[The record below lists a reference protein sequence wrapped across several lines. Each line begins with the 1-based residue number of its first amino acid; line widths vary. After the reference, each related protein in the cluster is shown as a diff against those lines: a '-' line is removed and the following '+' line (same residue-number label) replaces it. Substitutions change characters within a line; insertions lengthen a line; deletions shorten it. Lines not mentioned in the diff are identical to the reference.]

1 MNNYE
6 IMFIVKSTIEK
17 DEVSKIADYLKKVIT
32 DNKGKIESFKELG
45 QKELAYPIKKEISGY
60 YFLVNLSASAE
71 AIKEFDRKAL
81 IEENLIRHLVI
92 NLDKE

>member
-17 DEVSKIADYLKKVIT
+17 DEVSRVADYLKKVIT

-60 YFLVNLSASAE
+60 YFLVNLTASAE

-81 IEENLIRHLVI
+81 IEENLIRHLII